1 MTSRYASH
9 IIIIIIISTENRAL
23 AVNTG
28 NLDRHNLLHSL
39 YLDHRLWLN
48 GWLRRRLGCPHSAD
62 DLTQDAFVQVMGSR
76 DLLRLE
82 QPRAFLTTIAKR
94 LLFNHYRRQDIER
107 AYLEALAA
115 LPAAE
120 QPSEEV
126 RAIAMETLL
135 ELARLLEDLPLP
147 VRQAFL
153 YAQLDGLPYA
163 EIAERLGIS
172 LATVKRYLAKAAQR
186 CYFAELYE

>member
-1 MTSRYASH
+1 M
-9 IIIIIIISTENRAL
+9 
-23 AVNTG
+23 NTG

-48 GWLRRRLGCPHSAD
+48 GWLRRRLGCPYSAD

-76 DLLRLE
+76 DLLRFE

-94 LLFNHYRRQDIER
+94 LLFNHYRRQDVER
-107 AYLEALAA
+107 AY
-115 LPAAE
+115 
-120 QPSEEV
+120 
-126 RAIAMETLL
+126 
-135 ELARLLEDLPLP
+135 
-147 VRQAFL
+147 L

-163 EIAERLGIS
+163 KIAERLGIS

-186 CYFAELYE
+186 RYSISPSCTNEAAGFRAGRRGSGALAGRAAGWRRDWQRWREADPGTIRAASISRAGPKSTGSR